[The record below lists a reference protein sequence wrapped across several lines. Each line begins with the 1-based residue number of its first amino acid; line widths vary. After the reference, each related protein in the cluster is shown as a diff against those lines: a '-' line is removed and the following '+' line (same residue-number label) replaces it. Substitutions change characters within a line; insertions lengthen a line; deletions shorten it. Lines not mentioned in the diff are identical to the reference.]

1 MLSGDAWLRTSTP
14 NKADFGVTEY
24 LDYDAVTSKYR
35 LTRADGTRYYFN
47 DFYSPTP
54 VAARGTLQTIKDAAG
69 NTIYD
74 VTARD
79 GSDRVST
86 IEKSVVQD
94 GTTIKTRR
102 TFTYVSSGVNAG
114 YISQIVYDK
123 KIGAGSWTTDR
134 TTTLDYYSGS
144 GDSAGTDNELK
155 MVTIKDASNNVL
167 SNAYFRYW
175 ATGQTNGYNQAV
187 KYVLYGSNYNRMVQ
201 AGYTPAT
208 ATNGQLD
215 GFVNNYFEYDDQ
227 FRANKEIAGG
237 NGTFTN
243 AFSTN
248 PNGLSTSDYN
258 YWNVK
263 TVETLPD
270 GNQNIVYTNFQKQV
284 MLSVF
289 KNTTTNDKWINY
301 KKYTTKGYVTVEA
314 DPVAM
319 TGYDDSYNDLVHY
332 SSGNAAYISD
342 SAGLVTTRT
351 YATST
356 TATTTTAGDAIDW
369 LKSVAISQGE
379 TGTSVPQLAVD
390 YFKRTVSSVNFY
402 FTADSTKYRNT
413 GGTGGQTTS
422 YAYTWQGSTAQPDQI
437 TVTKPTVTTAQNGPN
452 SADSSTTAF
461 DSYGRPIWLKDGN
474 GILTYIAYDLTTGA
488 VIKQIVDVDT
498 AQTTTFAN
506 KPTGWSTPGGAGAHL
521 TTAYEVDNLGRTTKT
536 TYPNGRIDYT
546 VYNDANFEVRTYPA
560 WDSTSNAPLLPITV
574 TRNDKARGYVETLTM
589 TATPTVSSG
598 RPTGAESIASLQSLS
613 RTAVNALGQVVSSDT
628 YFNLSGVTY
637 SASTLGLGT
646 AGTNYYRTEYA
657 YDTEGN
663 LVRTLSPA
671 GTIYR
676 TVYDAQNRVISEWV
690 GLDDTPTTGS
700 WSPSNTTGT
709 DLTMVKELEYD
720 GGGVGDGNVTKTT
733 DIPGGGAANRVNQVW
748 YDWRNR
754 PVVTKS
760 GVEVSEATDVNR
772 PIVYLDYDNLNEVT
786 KTRSYDGDTVSIT
799 TTSGVPNAPSSSL
812 LRAQSEALYDEQ
824 NRVYRTLTYSVSSST
839 GTVSTDSLATNHWY
853 DRTGRVI
860 KSSAAGGLVQKT
872 VYDGVGRVTKQYTT
886 DGGSD
891 SSWSDADVSRAKL

>member
-1 MLSGDAWLRTSTP
+1 MKRRRSEAGDSLLALPLFTPRLRVSAWKCLLFFSKTRKENCKDQFAKTGVDHAAPSSGGGSDMYSANQVRYNDGSPELNIPLTDDSDVYGDFLDYTNKLDYTAGQRMGIGWLYSATPAVYQLAGETKIRVVLSSSVTLKFNDPHPDEFTFSSTP
-14 NKADFGVTEY
+14 NNADFGVTEY

-175 ATGQTNGYNQAV
+175 ATGQTNGYNQGV

-243 AFSTN
+243 AFTTN

-263 TVETLPD
+263 TIETLPD

-289 KNTTTNDKWINY
+289 KNTTTNDKWISY
-301 KKYTTKGYVTVEA
+301 KKYTSKGYVTVEA

-319 TGYDDSYNDLVHY
+319 TGYDDTYNDLVHY

-342 SAGLVTTRT
+342 SAGRVTTRT

-379 TGTSVPQLAVD
+379 TGTSVPQLAVP
-390 YFKRTVSSVNFY
+390 S
-402 FTADSTKYRNT
+402 
-413 GGTGGQTTS
+413 
-422 YAYTWQGSTAQPDQI
+422 
-437 TVTKPTVTTAQNGPN
+437 
-452 SADSSTTAF
+452 
-461 DSYGRPIWLKDGN
+461 
-474 GILTYIAYDLTTGA
+474 
-488 VIKQIVDVDT
+488 QIVIAFV
-498 AQTTTFAN
+498 
-506 KPTGWSTPGGAGAHL
+506 
-521 TTAYEVDNLGRTTKT
+521 
-536 TYPNGRIDYT
+536 
-546 VYNDANFEVRTYPA
+546 
-560 WDSTSNAPLLPITV
+560 
-574 TRNDKARGYVETLTM
+574 
-589 TATPTVSSG
+589 
-598 RPTGAESIASLQSLS
+598 AE
-613 RTAVNALGQVVSSDT
+613 
-628 YFNLSGVTY
+628 F
-637 SASTLGLGT
+637 GL
-646 AGTNYYRTEYA
+646 
-657 YDTEGN
+657 
-663 LVRTLSPA
+663 
-671 GTIYR
+671 
-676 TVYDAQNRVISEWV
+676 
-690 GLDDTPTTGS
+690 
-700 WSPSNTTGT
+700 
-709 DLTMVKELEYD
+709 
-720 GGGVGDGNVTKTT
+720 
-733 DIPGGGAANRVNQVW
+733 
-748 YDWRNR
+748 
-754 PVVTKS
+754 
-760 GVEVSEATDVNR
+760 
-772 PIVYLDYDNLNEVT
+772 
-786 KTRSYDGDTVSIT
+786 
-799 TTSGVPNAPSSSL
+799 
-812 LRAQSEALYDEQ
+812 
-824 NRVYRTLTYSVSSST
+824 
-839 GTVSTDSLATNHWY
+839 
-853 DRTGRVI
+853 
-860 KSSAAGGLVQKT
+860 
-872 VYDGVGRVTKQYTT
+872 
-886 DGGSD
+886 
-891 SSWSDADVSRAKL
+891 